1 MLEMD
6 EVLIIEEAL
15 EKSLLSEFLAM
26 LLRLEKMD
34 SLEALEAVA
43 EVDIVVVILCI
54 GACSRFGEV
63 VVTV

>member
-26 LLRLEKMD
+26 LLRLEKID

-43 EVDIVVVILCI
+43 EVDIVVLMLYI
-54 GACSRFGEV
+54 GACIRFGEV

>member
-6 EVLIIEEAL
+6 EVLIVEEAL

-34 SLEALEAVA
+34 ILEAVEAVA
-43 EVDIVVVILCI
+43 EVDIVVKMLCI
-54 GACSRFGEV
+54 GACNRLVNSW
-63 VVTV
+63 

>member
-1 MLEMD
+1 MLEID

-34 SLEALEAVA
+34 ILEAVEAVA
-43 EVDIVVVILCI
+43 EVDIVVKMLCI
-54 GACSRFGEV
+54 GDCNRFGELV
-63 VVTV
+63 VAG